1 MANLLWAKCSNKSSV
16 DLVCGVPYTALPIAT
31 LISVTNRIPML
42 LRRKEAK
49 DYGTKK
55 LIEGDFQP
63 GQNCIIVEDVV
74 TTGTSILET
83 AVELRKLGLK
93 VTKALVL
100 LDREQSGKEN
110 LAKHGI
116 EMIPVFHVREVGIR
130 LYSPVSNTNY

>member
-1 MANLLWAKCSNKSSV
+1 MLWEKCPNKSGV

-31 LISVTNRIPML
+31 LISATNRVPML

-55 LIEGDFQP
+55 LIEGDFRP
-63 GQNCIIVEDVV
+63 GQNCVIVEDVI

-93 VTKALVL
+93 VTNAIVL
-100 LDREQSGKEN
+100 LDRQQGGREN

-116 EMIPVFHVREVGIR
+116 EISSVFHVQEVIKKR
-130 LYSPVSNTNY
+130 RFSRKQII